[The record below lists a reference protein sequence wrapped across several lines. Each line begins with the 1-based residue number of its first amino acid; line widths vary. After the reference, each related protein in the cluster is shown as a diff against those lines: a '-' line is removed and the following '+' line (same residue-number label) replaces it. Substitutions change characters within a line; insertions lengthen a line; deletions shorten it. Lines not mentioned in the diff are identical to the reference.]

1 MMDPTLPYILQ
12 VFRGKAS
19 ITMGLQRHRLV
30 WLEQITLRRDCTLF
44 VPCASTRHRDTT
56 GVYYTRQPSDG
67 FGIVGW

>member
-1 MMDPTLPYILQ
+1 
-12 VFRGKAS
+12 
-19 ITMGLQRHRLV
+19 MGLQRHRLV

-67 FGIVGW
+67 NGIVGW